1 MPLFLGITA
10 VTRKKINNK
19 NAMSAID
26 PAFTSGLDFVRLMM
40 FLFVLMAVEIQKRYH
55 IAIVFYFLIGVRY
68 FKDYLGTIL
77 V

>member
-1 MPLFLGITA
+1 
-10 VTRKKINNK
+10 
-19 NAMSAID
+19 MSAID